1 MRKIF
6 KNRHIIVLLLVAL
19 IGATCLAACGGDEV
33 TTTVTYYV
41 NGSVHGTAS
50 VTTGMTSSGVADP
63 AVDGFTFEGWF
74 TDEACTTPF
83 DFAAYAADEN
93 RVNITVYAK
102 MVASGEPAQ
111 VNTITYY
118 VQGSV
123 YDTVTVEGNVLS
135 KNVADPS
142 LDGYTFGGWYTDQS
156 YSATFDLPAYVN
168 SAERADILVYARMI
182 AEDGEDPAPV
192 KVTVIFNVNGG
203 EGNYPVQEYESGDR
217 LADLP
222 TPEREN
228 HTFAGWQT
236 ADGTVYEDGSVV
248 PARDLELIAQWTPD
262 PSTVTL
268 TFGDKTIG
276 TIELTQ
282 GEDYVIDPIPGYTLV
297 DWKLAGKPVTD
308 ADGAS
313 LSPWQYVGGEYTLT
327 ATANAIVYQVTY
339 ELNGGE
345 NAFSNPDS
353 FSIEDM
359 DGDIEGSIALDD
371 PSFDSEFIEATAAAD
386 GSIAVKSNGKQ
397 FLGWFTDPEFTNK
410 VTALT
415 LSLGDVTLYASWGE
429 DALVTRNVPYLRVN
443 SDNEPDENGAYL
455 LFGAYPQTFKKSSV
469 TVSSDTDAYG
479 NYTGSDGAFYRRATA
494 TPFADKYTFSDYT
507 IIENKSVYYFKLEPL
522 RWNITS
528 TSDGKT
534 LIVSER
540 IIAASQFGNNN
551 GYSGSALRSWMNTMF
566 GSAGVFS
573 DQQRE
578 LIAETN
584 VDGNNDRIFALST
597 TEYNTMSSS
606 FRTKSPTD
614 YALAV
619 GVEKRTSGS
628 GAGNGT
634 WWLRSPYGSTANV
647 AVAQAMDGTSPSDP
661 GKKIGVVPALN
672 IILY

>member
-63 AVDGFTFEGWF
+63 AVDGFTFGGWF

-83 DFAAYAADEN
+83 DFAAYASDEGRAD
-93 RVNITVYAK
+93 ISVYAK

-118 VQGSV
+118 VQGEV

-142 LDGYTFGGWYTDQS
+142 LDGYTFGGWYTDRS

-168 SAERADILVYARMI
+168 SAERADISVYAHMI
-182 AEDGEDPAPV
+182 AEGDEDPAPV

-203 EGNYPVQEYESGDR
+203 DGSYPAQEYESGDR

-248 PARDLELIAQWTPD
+248 PASDLELIAQWTPD

-297 DWKLAGKPVTD
+297 DWKLAGKPVTG

-327 ATANAIVYQVTY
+327 ATASAIVYQVTY

-359 DGDIEGSIALDD
+359 EGDLEGAIELAD
-371 PSFDSEFIEATAAAD
+371 PTFASDFIEAKAASD

-397 FLGWFTDPEFTNK
+397 FLGWFTEPEFTNQ
-410 VTALT
+410 VTSLT
-415 LSLGDVTLYASWGE
+415 IALGDVTLYAKWG
-429 DALVTRNVPYLRVN
+429 DDVVVTRNVPYLRV
-443 SDNEPDENGAYL
+443 D
-455 LFGAYPQTFKKSSV
+455 SSNRPA
-469 TVSSDTDAYG
+469 D
-479 NYTGSDGAFYRRATA
+479 DGAFLLMGVYPQDYVSSPAITGTDGNYSTDADGNLYQAVGGTRYYRVEPICWRIVSESGGLSYLLAE
-494 TPFADKYTFSDYT
+494 DVLYGGTFG
-507 IIENKSVYYFKLEPL
+507 
-522 RWNITS
+522 TS
-528 TSDGKT
+528 TSYASSRVRTWLNNDF
-534 LIVSER
+534 LN
-540 IIAASQFGNNN
+540 AAFSQ
-551 GYSGSALRSWMNTMF
+551 
-566 GSAGVFS
+566 
-573 DQQRE
+573 QQRD
-578 LIAETN
+578 LISTTT
-584 VDGNNDRIFALST
+584 VDGARDKVFVPSKAELTSLVST
-597 TEYNTMSSS
+597 A
-606 FRTKSPTD
+606 RKATD
-614 YALAV
+614 YAQ
-619 GVEKRTSGS
+619 TSGMRNES
-628 GAGNGT
+628 NGYAYWWTRTAHSSAGNMT
-634 WWLRSPYGSTANV
+634 VVTQANGEMPC
-647 AVAQAMDGTSPSDP
+647 APTKSN
-661 GKKIGVVPALN
+661 IGIVPALN
-672 IILY
+672 IRLG

>member
-19 IGATCLAACGGDEV
+19 IGATCFAACGGDEV

-63 AVDGFTFEGWF
+63 AVDGFTFGGWF

-83 DFAAYAADEN
+83 DFAAYASDEGRAD
-93 RVNITVYAK
+93 ISVYAK

-156 YSATFDLPAYVN
+156 YSTMFDVAVYVN
-168 SAERADILVYARMI
+168 SADRADISVYARMI
-182 AEDGEDPAPV
+182 AEGDDDPAPV

-203 EGNYPVQEYESGDR
+203 DGSYPSQEYESGAR

-327 ATANAIVYQVTY
+327 ATANATVYQVTY
-339 ELNGGE
+339 ELGGGE
-345 NAFSNPDS
+345 NASSNPAS
-353 FSIEDM
+353 YSIEDM
-359 DGDIEGSIALDD
+359 DGDLEGAIELAD
-371 PSFDSEFIEATAAAD
+371 PTFASDFIEATAAAD

-397 FLGWFTDPEFTNK
+397 FLGWFTDPEFTNE

-429 DALVTRNVPYLRVN
+429 DAVVTRNVPYLRVN
-443 SDNEPDENGAYL
+443 SSNEPDADGIYL
-455 LFGAYPQTFKKSSV
+455 LMGVYPQDY
-469 TVSSDTDAYG
+469 VSKPAITGTAGNYQTDADGNLYQAVGARYYLVKPIRWRIVSESGGLSYLLAEDVLYG
-479 NYTGSDGAFYRRATA
+479 G
-494 TPFADKYTFSDYT
+494 TFG
-507 IIENKSVYYFKLEPL
+507 
-522 RWNITS
+522 TS
-528 TSDGKT
+528 TSYASSRVRTWLNNDF
-534 LIVSER
+534 LN
-540 IIAASQFGNNN
+540 AAFSQ
-551 GYSGSALRSWMNTMF
+551 
-566 GSAGVFS
+566 
-573 DQQRE
+573 QQRD
-578 LIAETN
+578 LISTTT
-584 VDGNNDRIFALST
+584 VDGAGDKVFVPSKAELTSLVST
-597 TEYNTMSSS
+597 A
-606 FRTKSPTD
+606 RKATD
-614 YALAV
+614 YAL
-619 GVEKRTSGS
+619 TSGMRNES
-628 GAGNGT
+628 NGYAYWWTRTAHSSAGNMTVVTQANGE
-634 WWLRSPYGSTANV
+634 SPCAPTK
-647 AVAQAMDGTSPSDP
+647 SD
-661 GKKIGVVPALN
+661 IGIVPALN
-672 IILY
+672 IRLD

>member
-19 IGATCLAACGGDEV
+19 IGATCFAACGGDEV

-63 AVDGFTFEGWF
+63 AVDGFTFGGWF
-74 TDEACTTPF
+74 TDEACTMPF
-83 DFAAYAADEN
+83 DFAAYASDEGRAD
-93 RVNITVYAK
+93 ISVYAK

-156 YSATFDLPAYVN
+156 YSTMFDVAVYVN
-168 SAERADILVYARMI
+168 SADRADISVYARMI
-182 AEDGEDPAPV
+182 AEGDDDPAPV
-192 KVTVIFNVNGG
+192 KVTVSFNVNGG
-203 EGNYPVQEYESGDR
+203 DGSYPAQEYESGDR

-313 LSPWQYVGGEYTLT
+313 LAPWQYVGGEYTLT
-327 ATANAIVYQVTY
+327 ATANATVYQVTY
-339 ELNGGE
+339 ELGGGE
-345 NAFSNPDS
+345 NASSNPAS
-353 FSIEDM
+353 YSIEDM
-359 DGDIEGSIALDD
+359 DGDLEGAIELAD
-371 PSFDSEFIEATAAAD
+371 PSFDSDFIEATAAAD

-397 FLGWFTDPEFTNK
+397 FLGWFTDPEFTNE

-429 DALVTRNVPYLRVN
+429 DAVVTRNVPYLRVN
-443 SDNEPDENGAYL
+443 SSNEPDADGIYL
-455 LFGAYPQTFKKSSV
+455 LMGVYPQDY
-469 TVSSDTDAYG
+469 VSSPSITGTDGNYQTDADGNLYQAVGARYYLVKPIRWRIVSESGGLSYLLAEDVLYG
-479 NYTGSDGAFYRRATA
+479 G
-494 TPFADKYTFSDYT
+494 TFG
-507 IIENKSVYYFKLEPL
+507 
-522 RWNITS
+522 TS
-528 TSDGKT
+528 TSYASSRVRTWLNNDF
-534 LIVSER
+534 LN
-540 IIAASQFGNNN
+540 AAFSQ
-551 GYSGSALRSWMNTMF
+551 
-566 GSAGVFS
+566 
-573 DQQRE
+573 QQRD
-578 LIAETN
+578 LISTTT
-584 VDGNNDRIFALST
+584 VDGAGDKVFVPSKAELTSLVST
-597 TEYNTMSSS
+597 A
-606 FRTKSPTD
+606 RKATD
-614 YALAV
+614 YAL
-619 GVEKRTSGS
+619 TSGMRNES
-628 GAGNGT
+628 NGYAYWWTRTAHSSAGNMT
-634 WWLRSPYGSTANV
+634 VVTQANGEMPC
-647 AVAQAMDGTSPSDP
+647 APTKSN
-661 GKKIGVVPALN
+661 IGIVPALN
-672 IILY
+672 IRLD

>member
-1 MRKIF
+1 MGKSF

-63 AVDGFTFEGWF
+63 AVDGFTFGGWF

-83 DFAAYAADEN
+83 DFAAYAADEG
-93 RVNITVYAK
+93 RVNISVYAK
-102 MVASGEPAQ
+102 MVEGGETAQ

-118 VQGSV
+118 VQGNV
-123 YDTVTVEGNVLS
+123 YDTVTVTGNVTS
-135 KNVADPS
+135 KTVADPS
-142 LDGYTFGGWYTDQS
+142 VGGYTFGGWYTDKS
-156 YSATFDLPAYVN
+156 YSETFDLPAYVN
-168 SAERADILVYARMI
+168 SAERADISVYARMI
-182 AEDGEDPAPV
+182 AEGGEDPAPV

-203 EGNYPVQEYESGDR
+203 EGSYPAQEYESGDR

-297 DWKLAGKPVTD
+297 DWKLAGTPVTG

-339 ELNGGE
+339 DLGGGE
-345 NAFSNPDS
+345 NASFNPAS
-353 FSIEDM
+353 YSIEDM
-359 DGDIEGSIALDD
+359 DGDLEGAIELAD
-371 PSFDSEFIEATAAAD
+371 PTFASDFIEAKAASD

-397 FLGWFTDPEFTNK
+397 FLGWFTEPEFTNQ
-410 VTALT
+410 VTSLT
-415 LSLGDVTLYASWGE
+415 IALGDVTLYAKWG
-429 DALVTRNVPYLRVN
+429 DDVVVTRNVPYLRV
-443 SDNEPDENGAYL
+443 D
-455 LFGAYPQTFKKSSV
+455 SSNRPA
-469 TVSSDTDAYG
+469 D
-479 NYTGSDGAFYRRATA
+479 DGAFLLMGVYPQDYVSSPAITGTDGNYSTDADGNLYQAVGGTRYYRVEPICWRIVSESGGLSYLLAE
-494 TPFADKYTFSDYT
+494 DVLYGGTFG
-507 IIENKSVYYFKLEPL
+507 
-522 RWNITS
+522 TS
-528 TSDGKT
+528 TSYASSRVRTWLNNDF
-534 LIVSER
+534 LN
-540 IIAASQFGNNN
+540 AAFSQ
-551 GYSGSALRSWMNTMF
+551 
-566 GSAGVFS
+566 
-573 DQQRE
+573 QQRD
-578 LIAETN
+578 LISTTT
-584 VDGNNDRIFALST
+584 VDGARDKVFVPSKAELTSLVST
-597 TEYNTMSSS
+597 A
-606 FRTKSPTD
+606 RKATD
-614 YALAV
+614 YAQ
-619 GVEKRTSGS
+619 TSGMRNES
-628 GAGNGT
+628 NGYAYWWTRTAHSSAGNMT
-634 WWLRSPYGSTANV
+634 VVTQANGEMPC
-647 AVAQAMDGTSPSDP
+647 APTKSN
-661 GKKIGVVPALN
+661 IGIVPALN
-672 IILY
+672 IRLG

>member
-63 AVDGFTFEGWF
+63 AVDGFTFGGWF
-74 TDEACTTPF
+74 TDEACTMPF
-83 DFAAYAADEN
+83 DFAAYASDEGRAD
-93 RVNITVYAK
+93 ISVYAK

-156 YSATFDLPAYVN
+156 YSTMFDVAVYVN
-168 SAERADILVYARMI
+168 SADRADISVYARMI
-182 AEDGEDPAPV
+182 AEGDDDPAPV
-192 KVTVIFNVNGG
+192 KVTVSFNVNGG
-203 EGNYPVQEYESGDR
+203 DGSYPAQEYESGDR

-313 LSPWQYVGGEYTLT
+313 LAPWQYVGGEYTLT
-327 ATANAIVYQVTY
+327 ATANATVYQVTY
-339 ELNGGE
+339 ELGGGE
-345 NAFSNPDS
+345 NASSNPAS
-353 FSIEDM
+353 YSIEDM
-359 DGDIEGSIALDD
+359 DGDLEGAIELAD
-371 PSFDSEFIEATAAAD
+371 PSFDSDFIEATAAAD
-386 GSIAVKSNGKQ
+386 GSIAVNSNGKQ
-397 FLGWFTDPEFTNK
+397 FLGWFTDPEFTNE

-429 DALVTRNVPYLRVN
+429 DAVVTRNVPYLRVN
-443 SDNEPDENGAYL
+443 SSNEPDADGIYL
-455 LFGAYPQTFKKSSV
+455 LMGVYPQDY
-469 TVSSDTDAYG
+469 VSSPSITGTDGNYQTDADGNLYQAVGARYYLVKPIRWRIVSENDGLSYLLAEDVLYG
-479 NYTGSDGAFYRRATA
+479 G
-494 TPFADKYTFSDYT
+494 TFG
-507 IIENKSVYYFKLEPL
+507 
-522 RWNITS
+522 TS
-528 TSDGKT
+528 TSYASSRVRTWLNNDF
-534 LIVSER
+534 LN
-540 IIAASQFGNNN
+540 AAFSQ
-551 GYSGSALRSWMNTMF
+551 
-566 GSAGVFS
+566 
-573 DQQRE
+573 QQRD
-578 LIAETN
+578 LISTTT
-584 VDGNNDRIFALST
+584 VDGAGDKVFVPSKAELTSLVST
-597 TEYNTMSSS
+597 A
-606 FRTKSPTD
+606 RKATD
-614 YALAV
+614 YAL
-619 GVEKRTSGS
+619 TSGMRNES
-628 GAGNGT
+628 NGYAYWWTRTAHSSAGNMTVVTQANGEMPCAPT
-634 WWLRSPYGSTANV
+634 RSN
-647 AVAQAMDGTSPSDP
+647 
-661 GKKIGVVPALN
+661 IGVVPALN
-672 IILY
+672 IRLD

>member
-19 IGATCLAACGGDEV
+19 IGATCFAACGGDEV

-63 AVDGFTFEGWF
+63 AVDGFTFGGWF

-83 DFAAYAADEN
+83 DFAAYAADEG
-93 RVNITVYAK
+93 RADISVYAK

-156 YSATFDLPAYVN
+156 YSTMFDVAVYVN
-168 SAERADILVYARMI
+168 SADRADISVYARMI
-182 AEDGEDPAPV
+182 AEGDDDPAPV

-203 EGNYPVQEYESGDR
+203 EGSYPAQEYESGDR

-308 ADGAS
+308 ADGVS
-313 LSPWQYVGGEYTLT
+313 LAPWQYVGGEYTLT
-327 ATANAIVYQVTY
+327 ATASATVYQVAY
-339 ELNGGE
+339 ELGGGE
-345 NAFSNPDS
+345 NDSANPDT
-353 FSIEDM
+353 FT
-359 DGDIEGSIALDD
+359 IEGIEGGADGAIELAD
-371 PSFDSEFIEATAAAD
+371 PTFASDFIEAKAASD

-397 FLGWFTDPEFTNK
+397 FLGWFTEPEFTNQ
-410 VTALT
+410 VTSLT
-415 LSLGDVTLYASWGE
+415 IALGDVTLYAKWG
-429 DALVTRNVPYLRVN
+429 DDVVVTRNVPYLRV
-443 SDNEPDENGAYL
+443 D
-455 LFGAYPQTFKKSSV
+455 SSNRPA
-469 TVSSDTDAYG
+469 D
-479 NYTGSDGAFYRRATA
+479 DGAFLLMGVYPQDYVSSPAITGTDGNYSTDADGNLYQAVGGTRYYRVEPICWRIVSESGGLSYLLAE
-494 TPFADKYTFSDYT
+494 DVLYGGTFG
-507 IIENKSVYYFKLEPL
+507 
-522 RWNITS
+522 TS
-528 TSDGKT
+528 TSYASSRVRTWLNNDF
-534 LIVSER
+534 LN
-540 IIAASQFGNNN
+540 AAFSQ
-551 GYSGSALRSWMNTMF
+551 
-566 GSAGVFS
+566 
-573 DQQRE
+573 QQRD
-578 LIAETN
+578 LISTTT
-584 VDGNNDRIFALST
+584 VDGARDKVFVPSKAELTSLVST
-597 TEYNTMSSS
+597 A
-606 FRTKSPTD
+606 RKATD
-614 YALAV
+614 YAL
-619 GVEKRTSGS
+619 TSGMRNES
-628 GAGNGT
+628 NGYAYWWTRTAHSSAGNMT
-634 WWLRSPYGSTANV
+634 VVTQANGEMPC
-647 AVAQAMDGTSPSDP
+647 APTQSN
-661 GKKIGVVPALN
+661 IGIVPALN
-672 IILY
+672 IRLG

>member
-63 AVDGFTFEGWF
+63 AVDGFTFGGWF

-83 DFAAYAADEN
+83 DFAAYASDEGRAD
-93 RVNITVYAK
+93 ISVYAK

-156 YSATFDLPAYVN
+156 YSTMFDVAVYVN
-168 SAERADILVYARMI
+168 SADRADISVYARMI
-182 AEDGEDPAPV
+182 AEGDDDPAPV
-192 KVTVIFNVNGG
+192 KVTVSFNVNGG
-203 EGNYPVQEYESGDR
+203 DGSYPAQEYESGAR

-248 PARDLELIAQWTPD
+248 PARDIELIAQWTPD

-297 DWKLAGKPVTD
+297 DWKLAGTPVTG

-327 ATANAIVYQVTY
+327 ATANAIVYQVAY
-339 ELNGGE
+339 ELGGGE
-345 NAFSNPDS
+345 NDSANPDT
-353 FSIEDM
+353 FT
-359 DGDIEGSIALDD
+359 IEGIEGGADGAIELAD
-371 PSFDSEFIEATAAAD
+371 PTFASDFIEAKAASD

-397 FLGWFTDPEFTNK
+397 FLGWFTEPEFTNQ
-410 VTALT
+410 VTSLT
-415 LSLGDVTLYASWGE
+415 IALGDVTLYAKWG
-429 DALVTRNVPYLRVN
+429 DDVVVTRNVPYLRV
-443 SDNEPDENGAYL
+443 D
-455 LFGAYPQTFKKSSV
+455 SSNRPA
-469 TVSSDTDAYG
+469 D
-479 NYTGSDGAFYRRATA
+479 DGAFLLMGVYPQDYVSSPAITGTDGNYSTDADGNLYQAVGGTRYYRVEPICWRIVSESGGLSYLLAE
-494 TPFADKYTFSDYT
+494 DVLYGGTFG
-507 IIENKSVYYFKLEPL
+507 
-522 RWNITS
+522 TS
-528 TSDGKT
+528 TSYASSRVRTWLNNDF
-534 LIVSER
+534 LN
-540 IIAASQFGNNN
+540 AAFSQ
-551 GYSGSALRSWMNTMF
+551 
-566 GSAGVFS
+566 
-573 DQQRE
+573 QQRD
-578 LIAETN
+578 LISTTT
-584 VDGNNDRIFALST
+584 VDGARDKVFVPSKAELTSLVST
-597 TEYNTMSSS
+597 A
-606 FRTKSPTD
+606 RKATD
-614 YALAV
+614 YAQ
-619 GVEKRTSGS
+619 TSGMRNES
-628 GAGNGT
+628 NGYAYWWTRTAHSSAGNMT
-634 WWLRSPYGSTANV
+634 VVTQANGEMPC
-647 AVAQAMDGTSPSDP
+647 APTKSN
-661 GKKIGVVPALN
+661 IGIVPALN
-672 IILY
+672 IRLG

>member
-63 AVDGFTFEGWF
+63 AVDGFTFGGWF

-83 DFAAYAADEN
+83 DFAAYAADEG
-93 RVNITVYAK
+93 RADISVYAK

-156 YSATFDLPAYVN
+156 FSTMFDVAVYVN
-168 SAERADILVYARMI
+168 SADRADISVYARMI
-182 AEDGEDPAPV
+182 AEGDDDPAPV
-192 KVTVIFNVNGG
+192 NVTVSFDVNGG
-203 EGNYPVQEYESGDR
+203 DGSYPAQEYESGAR

-248 PARDLELIAQWTPD
+248 PAYDLDLIAQWTPD

-268 TFGDKTIG
+268 MFNGETID

-297 DWKLAGKPVTD
+297 DWKLNGTVVTD

-313 LSPWQYVGGEYTLT
+313 LAPWQYVGGEYTLT
-327 ATANAIVYQVTY
+327 ATANATVYQVTY
-339 ELNGGE
+339 NLGGGE
-345 NAFSNPDS
+345 NASSNPAS
-353 FSIEDM
+353 YSIEDM
-359 DGDIEGSIALDD
+359 DGDLEGAIELDD
-371 PSFDSEFIEATAAAD
+371 PSLDSSFIDATSAAD
-386 GSIAVKSNGKQ
+386 GSIVVRSNGRQ
-397 FLGWFTDPEFTNK
+397 FLGWYTDSEYVNQ
-410 VTALT
+410 VTELT
-415 LSLGDVTLYASWGE
+415 LALGDVTLYAKWG
-429 DALVTRNVPYLRVN
+429 DNTVVTRTVPYLRVDAN
-443 SDNEPDENGAYL
+443 GKPDEQGGYL
-455 LFGAYPQTFKKSSV
+455 LFGSYPQTIAAQGV
-469 TVSSDTDAYG
+469 TINTGSMDGYG
-479 NYTGSDGAFYRRATA
+479 NFTGSDGCYYRRVKAA
-494 TPFADKYTFSDYT
+494 PYAGYSFSDYT
-507 IIENKSVYYFKLEPL
+507 VIREGTNYYFKLEPL
-522 RWNITS
+522 RWQIVS
-528 TSDGKT
+528 TSNGST
-534 LIVSER
+534 LLVSEK
-540 IIAASQFGNNN
+540 IIAATAFGNNN
-551 GYSGSALRSWMNTMF
+551 GYSGSNLRNWMNNLYN
-566 GSAGVFS
+566 SNGVFS
-573 DQQRE
+573 AEQRE
-578 LIAETN
+578 LIAATN
-584 VDGNNDRIFALST
+584 VNGITERIFALSDS
-597 TEYNTMSSS
+597 EYTSAV
-606 FRTKSPTD
+606 TGKKATTD

-619 GVEKRTSGS
+619 GAAMENRVGY
-628 GAGNGT
+628 
-634 WWLRSPYGSTANV
+634 WWLRTAHSTAGNAKV
-647 AVAQAMDGTSPSDP
+647 VNPNGIVSFSLV
-661 GKKIGVVPALN
+661 GSGSIGVAPALN
-672 IILY
+672 ITLY

>member
-1 MRKIF
+1 MGKSF

-63 AVDGFTFEGWF
+63 AVEGFTFGGWF

-83 DFAAYAADEN
+83 DFTAYAADEG
-93 RVNITVYAK
+93 RVNISVYAK

-123 YDTVTVEGNVLS
+123 YDTVTVTGNVAS
-135 KNVADPS
+135 KTVADPS
-142 LDGYTFGGWYTDQS
+142 VGGYTFGGWYTDKS

-168 SAERADILVYARMI
+168 SAERADISVYARMI
-182 AEDGEDPAPV
+182 AEDDDDPAPV
-192 KVTVIFNVNGG
+192 KVTVNFDVNGG
-203 EGNYPVQEYESGDR
+203 EGSYPEQEYESGDR

-248 PARDLELIAQWTPD
+248 PARDLELIAQWTPV

-268 TFGDKTIG
+268 TFNGETIG

-297 DWKLAGKPVTD
+297 DWKLADTPVTG

-327 ATANAIVYQVTY
+327 ATANATVYQVTY
-339 ELNGGE
+339 DLGGGE

-353 FSIEDM
+353 YSIEDM
-359 DGDIEGSIALDD
+359 DGDLEGAIELAD
-371 PSFDSEFIEATAAAD
+371 PTFASDFIEAKAASD

-397 FLGWFTDPEFTNK
+397 FLGWFTEPEFTNQ
-410 VTALT
+410 VTSLT
-415 LSLGDVTLYASWGE
+415 IALGDVTLYAKWG
-429 DALVTRNVPYLRVN
+429 DDVVVTRNVPYLRV
-443 SDNEPDENGAYL
+443 D
-455 LFGAYPQTFKKSSV
+455 SSNRPA
-469 TVSSDTDAYG
+469 D
-479 NYTGSDGAFYRRATA
+479 DGAFLLMGVYPQDYVSSPAITGTDGNYSTDADGNLYQAVGGTRYYRVEPICWRIVSESGGLSYLLAE
-494 TPFADKYTFSDYT
+494 DVLYGGTFG
-507 IIENKSVYYFKLEPL
+507 
-522 RWNITS
+522 TS
-528 TSDGKT
+528 TSYASSRVRTWLNNDF
-534 LIVSER
+534 LN
-540 IIAASQFGNNN
+540 AAFSQ
-551 GYSGSALRSWMNTMF
+551 
-566 GSAGVFS
+566 
-573 DQQRE
+573 QQRD
-578 LIAETN
+578 LISTTT
-584 VDGNNDRIFALST
+584 VDGARDKVFVPSKAELTSLVST
-597 TEYNTMSSS
+597 A
-606 FRTKSPTD
+606 RKATD
-614 YALAV
+614 YAQ
-619 GVEKRTSGS
+619 TSGMRNES
-628 GAGNGT
+628 NGYAYWWTRTAHSSAGNMT
-634 WWLRSPYGSTANV
+634 VVTQANGEMPC
-647 AVAQAMDGTSPSDP
+647 APTKSN
-661 GKKIGVVPALN
+661 IGIVPALN
-672 IILY
+672 IRLG

>member
-63 AVDGFTFEGWF
+63 AVDGFTFGGWF

-83 DFAAYAADEN
+83 DFAAYAADEG
-93 RVNITVYAK
+93 RADISVYAK
-102 MVASGEPAQ
+102 MTESGTPAQ

-118 VQGSV
+118 VQGEV

-135 KNVADPS
+135 KTVADPS
-142 LDGYTFGGWYTDQS
+142 VDGYTFGGWYTDQS
-156 YSATFDLPAYVN
+156 YSAMFDLPAYVN
-168 SAERADILVYARMI
+168 SAERADISVYARMI
-182 AEDGEDPAPV
+182 AEGDDDPAPV
-192 KVTVIFNVNGG
+192 KVTVSFDLNGG
-203 EGNYPVQEYESGDR
+203 EGSYPAQEYESGDR

-248 PARDLELIAQWTPD
+248 PASDLELIAQWTPD

-282 GEDYVIDPIPGYTLV
+282 GKDYVIDPIPGYTLV
-297 DWKLAGKPVTD
+297 DWKLADTPVTG

-353 FSIEDM
+353 YSIEDM

-371 PSFDSEFIEATAAAD
+371 PSFDSEFIEATVAAD

-397 FLGWFTDPEFTNK
+397 FLGWFTDPELTNK
-410 VTALT
+410 VTALD
-415 LSLGDVTLYASWGE
+415 LSLGDVTLYAKWG
-429 DALVTRNVPYLRVN
+429 DDVVVTRNVPYLRVN
-443 SDNEPDENGAYL
+443 SANEPDDNGSFLLMGVYPQDYVSSPSITGTDGNYSTDADGNLYQAVGGTRYYRVEPIRWRIVSESGSLSYL
-455 LFGAYPQTFKKSSV
+455 LAEDVLYGGTFG
-469 TVSSDTDAYG
+469 
-479 NYTGSDGAFYRRATA
+479 
-494 TPFADKYTFSDYT
+494 
-507 IIENKSVYYFKLEPL
+507 
-522 RWNITS
+522 TS
-528 TSDGKT
+528 TSYASSRVRTWLNNDF
-534 LIVSER
+534 LN
-540 IIAASQFGNNN
+540 AAFSQ
-551 GYSGSALRSWMNTMF
+551 
-566 GSAGVFS
+566 
-573 DQQRE
+573 QQRD
-578 LIAETN
+578 LISTTT
-584 VDGNNDRIFALST
+584 VDGARDKVFVPSKAELTSLVST
-597 TEYNTMSSS
+597 A
-606 FRTKSPTD
+606 RKATD
-614 YALAV
+614 YAQ
-619 GVEKRTSGS
+619 TSGMRNES
-628 GAGNGT
+628 NGYAYWWTRTAHSSAGNMT
-634 WWLRSPYGSTANV
+634 VVTQANGEMPC
-647 AVAQAMDGTSPSDP
+647 APTKSN
-661 GKKIGVVPALN
+661 IGIVPALN
-672 IILY
+672 IRLG

>member
-19 IGATCLAACGGDEV
+19 IGATCFAACGGDEV

-63 AVDGFTFEGWF
+63 AVDGFTFGGWF

-83 DFAAYAADEN
+83 DFAAYAADEG
-93 RVNITVYAK
+93 RADISVYAK

-135 KNVADPS
+135 KNVADPAV
-142 LDGYTFGGWYTDQS
+142 DGYTFGGWYTDQN
-156 YSATFDLPAYVN
+156 YSTLFDAAAYVN
-168 SAERADILVYARMI
+168 SADRADISVYARMI
-182 AEDGEDPAPV
+182 AEGGDEPDPV

-203 EGNYPVQEYESGDR
+203 DGSYPAQEYESGDR

-308 ADGAS
+308 ADGVS
-313 LSPWQYVGGEYTLT
+313 LAPWQHVGGEYTLT
-327 ATANAIVYQVTY
+327 ATANATVYQVTY
-339 ELNGGE
+339 ELGGGE
-345 NAFSNPDS
+345 NASSNPAS
-353 FSIEDM
+353 YSIEDM
-359 DGDIEGSIALDD
+359 GGDLEGAIELAD
-371 PSFDSEFIEATAAAD
+371 PSFDSDFIEATAAAD

-397 FLGWFTDPEFTNK
+397 FLGWFTDPEFTNE

-429 DALVTRNVPYLRVN
+429 DAVVTRNVPYLRVN
-443 SDNEPDENGAYL
+443 SSNEPDADGIYL
-455 LFGAYPQTFKKSSV
+455 LMGVYPQDY
-469 TVSSDTDAYG
+469 VSKPAITGTAGNYQTDADG
-479 NYTGSDGAFYRRATA
+479 NLYQAVGARYYLVKPIRWRIVSESDGLSYLLAEDVLYGG
-494 TPFADKYTFSDYT
+494 TFG
-507 IIENKSVYYFKLEPL
+507 
-522 RWNITS
+522 TS
-528 TSDGKT
+528 TSYASSRVRTWLNNDFVNAAFSQQQRD
-534 LIVSER
+534 LISATNVEGNSDKVFVPAKSEISSLTNKAR
-540 IIAASQFGNNN
+540 KATGYALTSGMRNESN
-551 GYSGSALRSWMNTMF
+551 GYAYWWTRTAHS
-566 GSAGVFS
+566 SAGNMTVVTQANGES
-573 DQQRE
+573 PC
-578 LIAETN
+578 AP
-584 VDGNNDRIFALST
+584 
-597 TEYNTMSSS
+597 
-606 FRTKSPTD
+606 TKSD
-614 YALAV
+614 
-619 GVEKRTSGS
+619 
-628 GAGNGT
+628 
-634 WWLRSPYGSTANV
+634 
-647 AVAQAMDGTSPSDP
+647 
-661 GKKIGVVPALN
+661 IGIVPALN
-672 IILY
+672 IRLD

>member
-6 KNRHIIVLLLVAL
+6 KNRHIIVLLIVAL

-63 AVDGFTFEGWF
+63 AVDGFTFGGWF

-83 DFAAYAADEN
+83 DFAAYASDEGRAD
-93 RVNITVYAK
+93 ISVYAK

-142 LDGYTFGGWYTDQS
+142 LDGYTFGGWYTDRS
-156 YSATFDLPAYVN
+156 YSTMFDVAVYVN
-168 SAERADILVYARMI
+168 SADRADIFVYARMI
-182 AEDGEDPAPV
+182 AEGDDDPAPV

-203 EGNYPVQEYESGDR
+203 DGSYPAQEYESGAR

-276 TIELTQ
+276 TIELMQ

-308 ADGAS
+308 ADGVS
-313 LSPWQYVGGEYTLT
+313 LAPWQYVGGEYTLT
-327 ATANAIVYQVTY
+327 ATANATVYQVTY
-339 ELNGGE
+339 ELGGGE
-345 NAFSNPDS
+345 NAYSNPAS
-353 FSIEDM
+353 YSIEDM
-359 DGDIEGSIALDD
+359 DGDIEGTIELAD
-371 PSFDSEFIEATAAAD
+371 PSFDSDFIEATAAAD

-397 FLGWFTDPEFTNK
+397 FLGWFTDPEFTNE

-429 DALVTRNVPYLRVN
+429 DAVVTRNVPYLRVN
-443 SDNEPDENGAYL
+443 SSN
-455 LFGAYPQTFKKSSV
+455 
-469 TVSSDTDAYG
+469 
-479 NYTGSDGAFYRRATA
+479 
-494 TPFADKYTFSDYT
+494 
-507 IIENKSVYYFKLEPL
+507 
-522 RWNITS
+522 
-528 TSDGKT
+528 
-534 LIVSER
+534 
-540 IIAASQFGNNN
+540 
-551 GYSGSALRSWMNTMF
+551 
-566 GSAGVFS
+566 
-573 DQQRE
+573 
-578 LIAETN
+578 
-584 VDGNNDRIFALST
+584 
-597 TEYNTMSSS
+597 
-606 FRTKSPTD
+606 
-614 YALAV
+614 
-619 GVEKRTSGS
+619 EKRCIS
-628 GAGNGT
+628 
-634 WWLRSPYGSTANV
+634 
-647 AVAQAMDGTSPSDP
+647 
-661 GKKIGVVPALN
+661 VVRRLSADDQEKQCHPKRRNRCIRQLCRQ
-672 IILY
+672 

>member
-19 IGATCLAACGGDEV
+19 IGATCFAACGGDEV

-63 AVDGFTFEGWF
+63 AVDGFTFGGWF

-83 DFAAYAADEN
+83 DFAAYAADEG
-93 RVNITVYAK
+93 RADISVYAK

-142 LDGYTFGGWYTDQS
+142 LDGYTFGGWYTDRS
-156 YSATFDLPAYVN
+156 YSTMFDVAVYVN
-168 SAERADILVYARMI
+168 SADRADISVYARMI
-182 AEDGEDPAPV
+182 AEGDDDPAPV
-192 KVTVIFNVNGG
+192 KVKVIFNVNGG
-203 EGNYPVQEYESGDR
+203 DGSYPAQEYESGAR

-313 LSPWQYVGGEYTLT
+313 LAPWQYVGGEYTLT
-327 ATANAIVYQVTY
+327 ATANATVYQVTY
-339 ELNGGE
+339 ELGGGE
-345 NAFSNPDS
+345 NASSNPAS
-353 FSIEDM
+353 YSIEDM
-359 DGDIEGSIALDD
+359 GGDLEGAIELAD
-371 PSFDSEFIEATAAAD
+371 PSFDSDFIEETAAAD

-397 FLGWFTDPEFTNK
+397 FLGWFTDPEFTNE

-415 LSLGDVTLYASWGE
+415 LSLGDVTLYAKWG
-429 DALVTRNVPYLRVN
+429 DDVVVTRNVPYLRVN
-443 SDNEPDENGAYL
+443 SSNEPDADGIYL
-455 LFGAYPQTFKKSSV
+455 LMGVYPQDY
-469 TVSSDTDAYG
+469 VSSPSITGTAGNYQTDADG
-479 NYTGSDGAFYRRATA
+479 NLYQAVGAR
-494 TPFADKYTFSDYT
+494 
-507 IIENKSVYYFKLEPL
+507 YYLVKPI
-522 RWNITS
+522 RWR
-528 TSDGKT
+528 
-534 LIVSER
+534 IVSE
-540 IIAASQFGNNN
+540 
-551 GYSGSALRSWMNTMF
+551 SGGLSYLLAEDVLYGGTF
-566 GSAGVFS
+566 GSSTSYASSRVRTWLNNDFVNAAFS
-573 DQQRE
+573 QQQRD
-578 LIAETN
+578 LISTTT
-584 VDGNNDRIFALST
+584 VDGAGDKVFVPSKAELTSLVST
-597 TEYNTMSSS
+597 A
-606 FRTKSPTD
+606 RKATD
-614 YALAV
+614 YAL
-619 GVEKRTSGS
+619 TSGMRNES
-628 GAGNGT
+628 NGYAYWWTRTAHSSAGNMTVVTQANGEMPCAPT
-634 WWLRSPYGSTANV
+634 RSN
-647 AVAQAMDGTSPSDP
+647 
-661 GKKIGVVPALN
+661 IGVVPALN
-672 IILY
+672 IRLD

>member
-19 IGATCLAACGGDEV
+19 IVATCFAACGGDEV

-63 AVDGFTFEGWF
+63 AVDGFTFGGWF

-83 DFAAYAADEN
+83 DFAAYASDEGRAD
-93 RVNITVYAK
+93 ISVYAK

-156 YSATFDLPAYVN
+156 YSTMFDVAVYVN
-168 SAERADILVYARMI
+168 SADRADIFVYARMI
-182 AEDGEDPAPV
+182 AEGDDDPAPV

-203 EGNYPVQEYESGDR
+203 EGSYPAQEYESGDR

-248 PARDLELIAQWTPD
+248 PASDLELIAQWTPD

-268 TFGDKTIG
+268 TFNGETIG

-282 GEDYVIDPIPGYTLV
+282 GEDYVIEPIPGYTLV

-327 ATANAIVYQVTY
+327 ATANATVYQVTY
-339 ELNGGE
+339 DLGGGE
-345 NAFSNPDS
+345 NASFNPAS
-353 FSIEDM
+353 YSIEDM
-359 DGDIEGSIALDD
+359 DGDLEGAIELAD
-371 PSFDSEFIEATAAAD
+371 PTFASDFIEAKAASD

-397 FLGWFTDPEFTNK
+397 FLGWFTEPEFTNQ
-410 VTALT
+410 VTSLT
-415 LSLGDVTLYASWGE
+415 IALGDVTLYAKWG
-429 DALVTRNVPYLRVN
+429 DDVVVTRNVPYLRV
-443 SDNEPDENGAYL
+443 D
-455 LFGAYPQTFKKSSV
+455 SSNRPA
-469 TVSSDTDAYG
+469 D
-479 NYTGSDGAFYRRATA
+479 DGAFLLMGVYPQDYVSSPAITGTDGNYSTDADGNLYQAVGGTRYYRVEPICWRIVSESGGLSYLLAE
-494 TPFADKYTFSDYT
+494 DVLYGGTFG
-507 IIENKSVYYFKLEPL
+507 
-522 RWNITS
+522 TS
-528 TSDGKT
+528 TSYASSRVRTWLNNDF
-534 LIVSER
+534 LN
-540 IIAASQFGNNN
+540 AAFSQ
-551 GYSGSALRSWMNTMF
+551 
-566 GSAGVFS
+566 
-573 DQQRE
+573 QQRD
-578 LIAETN
+578 LISTTT
-584 VDGNNDRIFALST
+584 VDGARDKVFVPSKAELTSLVST
-597 TEYNTMSSS
+597 A
-606 FRTKSPTD
+606 RKATD
-614 YALAV
+614 YAQ
-619 GVEKRTSGS
+619 TSGMRNES
-628 GAGNGT
+628 NGYAYWWTRTAHSSAGNMT
-634 WWLRSPYGSTANV
+634 VVTQANGEMPC
-647 AVAQAMDGTSPSDP
+647 APTKSN
-661 GKKIGVVPALN
+661 IGIVPALN
-672 IILY
+672 IRLG

>member
-6 KNRHIIVLLLVAL
+6 KDRHIIVLLLVAL
-19 IGATCLAACGGDEV
+19 IGATCFAACGGDEV

-63 AVDGFTFEGWF
+63 AVDGFTFGGWF

-83 DFAAYAADEN
+83 DFAAYASDEGRAD
-93 RVNITVYAK
+93 ISVYAK

-156 YSATFDLPAYVN
+156 YSTMFDVAVYVN
-168 SAERADILVYARMI
+168 SADRADISVYARMI
-182 AEDGEDPAPV
+182 AEGDDDPAPV

-203 EGNYPVQEYESGDR
+203 DGSYPAQEYESGAR

-327 ATANAIVYQVTY
+327 ATANATVYQVTY
-339 ELNGGE
+339 ELGGGE
-345 NAFSNPDS
+345 NASSNPAS
-353 FSIEDM
+353 YSIEDM
-359 DGDIEGSIALDD
+359 GGDLEGAIELAD
-371 PSFDSEFIEATAAAD
+371 PSFDSDFIEATAAAD

-397 FLGWFTDPEFTNK
+397 FLGWFTDPEFTNE

-429 DALVTRNVPYLRVN
+429 DAVVTRNVPYLRVN
-443 SDNEPDENGAYL
+443 SSNEPDADGIYL
-455 LFGAYPQTFKKSSV
+455 LMGVYPQDY
-469 TVSSDTDAYG
+469 VSSPSITGTDGNYQTDADGNLYQAVGARYYLVKPIRWRIVSESGGLSYLLAEDVLYG
-479 NYTGSDGAFYRRATA
+479 G
-494 TPFADKYTFSDYT
+494 TFG
-507 IIENKSVYYFKLEPL
+507 
-522 RWNITS
+522 TS
-528 TSDGKT
+528 TSYASSRVRTWLNNDF
-534 LIVSER
+534 LN
-540 IIAASQFGNNN
+540 AAFSQ
-551 GYSGSALRSWMNTMF
+551 
-566 GSAGVFS
+566 
-573 DQQRE
+573 QQRD
-578 LIAETN
+578 LISTTT
-584 VDGNNDRIFALST
+584 VDGAGDKVFVPSKAELTSLVST
-597 TEYNTMSSS
+597 A
-606 FRTKSPTD
+606 RKATD
-614 YALAV
+614 YAL
-619 GVEKRTSGS
+619 TSGMRNES
-628 GAGNGT
+628 NGYAYWWTRTTHSSAGNMTVVTQANGEMPCAPT
-634 WWLRSPYGSTANV
+634 RSN
-647 AVAQAMDGTSPSDP
+647 
-661 GKKIGVVPALN
+661 IGVVPALN
-672 IILY
+672 IRLD

>member
-1 MRKIF
+1 MGKSF

-50 VTTGMTSSGVADP
+50 VTTGMTSSGVSDP
-63 AVDGFTFEGWF
+63 AVDGFTFGGWF

-83 DFAAYAADEN
+83 DFAAYASDEGRAD
-93 RVNITVYAK
+93 ISVYAK

-156 YSATFDLPAYVN
+156 YSTMFDVAVYVN
-168 SAERADILVYARMI
+168 SADRADISVYARMI
-182 AEDGEDPAPV
+182 AEGDDDPAPV

-203 EGNYPVQEYESGDR
+203 EGSYPAQEYESGDR

-236 ADGTVYEDGSVV
+236 VDGTVYEDGSVV

-313 LSPWQYVGGEYTLT
+313 LAPWQYVGGEYTLT
-327 ATANAIVYQVTY
+327 ATANATVYQVTY
-339 ELNGGE
+339 DLGGGE

-353 FSIEDM
+353 YSIEDM
-359 DGDIEGSIALDD
+359 DGDLEGAVELAD
-371 PSFDSEFIEATAAAD
+371 PTFASDFIEAKAASD

-397 FLGWFTDPEFTNK
+397 FLGWFTEPEFTNQ
-410 VTALT
+410 VTSLT
-415 LSLGDVTLYASWGE
+415 IALGDVTLYAKWG
-429 DALVTRNVPYLRVN
+429 DDVVVTRNVPYLRV
-443 SDNEPDENGAYL
+443 D
-455 LFGAYPQTFKKSSV
+455 SSNRPA
-469 TVSSDTDAYG
+469 D
-479 NYTGSDGAFYRRATA
+479 DGAFLLMGVYPQDYVSSPAITGTDGNYSTDADGNLYQAVGGTRYYRVEPICWRIVSESGSLSYLLAE
-494 TPFADKYTFSDYT
+494 DVLYGGTFG
-507 IIENKSVYYFKLEPL
+507 
-522 RWNITS
+522 TS
-528 TSDGKT
+528 TSYASSRVRTWLNNDF
-534 LIVSER
+534 LN
-540 IIAASQFGNNN
+540 AAFSQ
-551 GYSGSALRSWMNTMF
+551 
-566 GSAGVFS
+566 
-573 DQQRE
+573 QQRE
-578 LIAETN
+578 LISTTT
-584 VDGNNDRIFALST
+584 VDGARDKVFVPSKAELTSLVST
-597 TEYNTMSSS
+597 A
-606 FRTKSPTD
+606 RKATD
-614 YALAV
+614 YAQ
-619 GVEKRTSGS
+619 TSGMRNES
-628 GAGNGT
+628 NGYAYWWTRTAHSSAGNMT
-634 WWLRSPYGSTANV
+634 VVTQANGEMPC
-647 AVAQAMDGTSPSDP
+647 APTKSN
-661 GKKIGVVPALN
+661 IGIVPALN
-672 IILY
+672 IRLG

>member
-63 AVDGFTFEGWF
+63 AVDGFTFGGWF

-83 DFAAYAADEN
+83 DFAAYASDEGRAD
-93 RVNITVYAK
+93 ISVYAK
-102 MVASGEPAQ
+102 LVASDEPAQ

-156 YSATFDLPAYVN
+156 YSTMFDVAVYVN
-168 SAERADILVYARMI
+168 SADRADISVYARMI
-182 AEDGEDPAPV
+182 AEGDDDPAPV
-192 KVTVIFNVNGG
+192 KVTVSFNVNGG
-203 EGNYPVQEYESGDR
+203 DGSYPAQEYESGAR

-248 PARDLELIAQWTPD
+248 PARDIELIAQWTPD

-313 LSPWQYVGGEYTLT
+313 LAPWQYVGGEYTLT
-327 ATANAIVYQVTY
+327 ATANATVYQVTY
-339 ELNGGE
+339 ELGGGE
-345 NAFSNPDS
+345 NASSNPAS
-353 FSIEDM
+353 YSIEDM
-359 DGDIEGSIALDD
+359 DGDLEGAIELAD
-371 PSFDSEFIEATAAAD
+371 PSFDSDFIEATAAAD

-397 FLGWFTDPEFTNK
+397 FLGWFTDPEFTNE

-415 LSLGDVTLYASWGE
+415 LSLGDVTLYAKWG
-429 DALVTRNVPYLRVN
+429 DDVVVTRNVPYLRVN
-443 SDNEPDENGAYL
+443 SSNEPDADGIYL
-455 LFGAYPQTFKKSSV
+455 LMGVYPQDY
-469 TVSSDTDAYG
+469 VSSPSITGTAGNYQTDADGNLYQAVGARYYLVKPIRWRIVSESGGLSYLLAEDVLYG
-479 NYTGSDGAFYRRATA
+479 G
-494 TPFADKYTFSDYT
+494 TFG
-507 IIENKSVYYFKLEPL
+507 
-522 RWNITS
+522 TS
-528 TSDGKT
+528 TSYASSRVRTWLNNDF
-534 LIVSER
+534 VN
-540 IIAASQFGNNN
+540 AAFSQ
-551 GYSGSALRSWMNTMF
+551 
-566 GSAGVFS
+566 
-573 DQQRE
+573 QQRD
-578 LIAETN
+578 LISTTT
-584 VDGNNDRIFALST
+584 VDGAGDKVFVPSKAELTSLVST
-597 TEYNTMSSS
+597 A
-606 FRTKSPTD
+606 RKATD
-614 YALAV
+614 YAL
-619 GVEKRTSGS
+619 TSGMRNES
-628 GAGNGT
+628 NGYAYWWTRTAHSSAGNMT
-634 WWLRSPYGSTANV
+634 VVTQANGEMPC
-647 AVAQAMDGTSPSDP
+647 APTKSN
-661 GKKIGVVPALN
+661 IGIVPALN
-672 IILY
+672 IRLD

>member
-63 AVDGFTFEGWF
+63 AVDGFTFGGWF

-83 DFAAYAADEN
+83 DFAAYASDEGRAD
-93 RVNITVYAK
+93 ISVYAK

-142 LDGYTFGGWYTDQS
+142 LDGYTFGGWYTDRS
-156 YSATFDLPAYVN
+156 FSTMFDVAVYVN
-168 SAERADILVYARMI
+168 SADRADISVYARMI
-182 AEDGEDPAPV
+182 AEGDDDPAPV
-192 KVTVIFNVNGG
+192 KVKVIFNVNGG
-203 EGNYPVQEYESGDR
+203 DGSYPAQEYESGAR

-248 PARDLELIAQWTPD
+248 PARDIELIAQWTPD

-313 LSPWQYVGGEYTLT
+313 LAPWQYVGGEYTLT
-327 ATANAIVYQVTY
+327 ATANATVYQVTY
-339 ELNGGE
+339 ELGGGE
-345 NAFSNPDS
+345 NASSNPAS
-353 FSIEDM
+353 YSIEDM
-359 DGDIEGSIALDD
+359 GGDLEGAIELAD
-371 PSFDSEFIEATAAAD
+371 PSFDSDFIEATAAAD

-397 FLGWFTDPEFTNK
+397 FLGWFTDPEFTNE

-429 DALVTRNVPYLRVN
+429 DAVVTRNVPYLRVN
-443 SDNEPDENGAYL
+443 SSNEPDADGIYL
-455 LFGAYPQTFKKSSV
+455 LMGVYPQDY
-469 TVSSDTDAYG
+469 VSSPSITGTAGNYQTDADG
-479 NYTGSDGAFYRRATA
+479 NLYQAVGAR
-494 TPFADKYTFSDYT
+494 
-507 IIENKSVYYFKLEPL
+507 YYLVKPI
-522 RWNITS
+522 RWR
-528 TSDGKT
+528 
-534 LIVSER
+534 IVSE
-540 IIAASQFGNNN
+540 
-551 GYSGSALRSWMNTMF
+551 SGGLSYLLAEDVLYGGTF
-566 GSAGVFS
+566 GSSTSYASSRVRTWLNNDFLNAAFS
-573 DQQRE
+573 QQQRD
-578 LIAETN
+578 LISTTT
-584 VDGNNDRIFALST
+584 VDGAGDKVFVPSKAELTSLVST
-597 TEYNTMSSS
+597 A
-606 FRTKSPTD
+606 RKATD
-614 YALAV
+614 YAL
-619 GVEKRTSGS
+619 TSGMRNES
-628 GAGNGT
+628 NGYAYWWTRTAHSSAGNMTVVTQANGEMPCAPT
-634 WWLRSPYGSTANV
+634 RSN
-647 AVAQAMDGTSPSDP
+647 
-661 GKKIGVVPALN
+661 IGVVPALN
-672 IILY
+672 IRLD

>member
-1 MRKIF
+1 MRNTAKT
-6 KNRHIIVLLLVAL
+6 NVLLLVAL

-41 NGSVHGTAS
+41 NGSVHGTAN

-63 AVDGFTFEGWF
+63 AVDGFTFGGWF
-74 TDEACTTPF
+74 MDEACTTPF
-83 DFAAYAADEN
+83 DFAAYAADEG
-93 RVNITVYAK
+93 RADISVYAK

-142 LDGYTFGGWYTDQS
+142 LDGYTFGGWYTDKN
-156 YSATFDLPAYVN
+156 YSTMFDVAVYVN
-168 SAERADILVYARMI
+168 SADRADISVYARMI
-182 AEDGEDPAPV
+182 AEGDDDPAPV
-192 KVTVIFNVNGG
+192 KVKVIFNVNGG
-203 EGNYPVQEYESGDR
+203 DGSYPAQEYESGAR

-268 TFGDKTIG
+268 KFGDKTIG

-313 LSPWQYVGGEYTLT
+313 LAPWQYVGGEYTLT
-327 ATANAIVYQVTY
+327 ATANATVYQVTY
-339 ELNGGE
+339 ELGGGE
-345 NAFSNPDS
+345 NASSNPAS
-353 FSIEDM
+353 YSIEDM
-359 DGDIEGSIALDD
+359 DGDLEGAIELAD
-371 PSFDSEFIEATAAAD
+371 PSFDSDFIEATAAAD

-397 FLGWFTDPEFTNK
+397 FLGWFTDPEFTNE

-429 DALVTRNVPYLRVN
+429 DAVVTRNVPYLRVN
-443 SDNEPDENGAYL
+443 SSNEPDADGIYL
-455 LFGAYPQTFKKSSV
+455 LMGIYPQDY
-469 TVSSDTDAYG
+469 VSSPSITGTDGNYQTDADGNLYQAVGARYYLVKPIRWRIVSESGGLSYLLAEDVLYG
-479 NYTGSDGAFYRRATA
+479 G
-494 TPFADKYTFSDYT
+494 TFG
-507 IIENKSVYYFKLEPL
+507 
-522 RWNITS
+522 TS
-528 TSDGKT
+528 TSYASSRVRTWLNNDF
-534 LIVSER
+534 LN
-540 IIAASQFGNNN
+540 AAFSQ
-551 GYSGSALRSWMNTMF
+551 
-566 GSAGVFS
+566 
-573 DQQRE
+573 QQRD
-578 LIAETN
+578 LISTTT
-584 VDGNNDRIFALST
+584 VDGAEDKVFVPSKAELTSLVST
-597 TEYNTMSSS
+597 A
-606 FRTKSPTD
+606 RKATD
-614 YALAV
+614 YAL
-619 GVEKRTSGS
+619 TSGMRNES
-628 GAGNGT
+628 NGYAYWWTRTAHSSAGNMTVVTQANGEMPCAPT
-634 WWLRSPYGSTANV
+634 RSN
-647 AVAQAMDGTSPSDP
+647 
-661 GKKIGVVPALN
+661 IGVVPALN
-672 IILY
+672 IRLD

>member
-1 MRKIF
+1 MGKSF

-50 VTTGMTSSGVADP
+50 VTTGMTSSGVSDP
-63 AVDGFTFEGWF
+63 SVDGFTFGGWF

-83 DFAAYAADEN
+83 DFTAYAADEG
-93 RVNITVYAK
+93 RVNISVYAK

-123 YDTVTVEGNVLS
+123 YDTVTVTGNVAS
-135 KNVADPS
+135 KTVADPS
-142 LDGYTFGGWYTDQS
+142 VDGYTFGGWYTDRS

-168 SAERADILVYARMI
+168 SAERADISVYARMI

-192 KVTVIFNVNGG
+192 KVTVSFNVNGG
-203 EGNYPVQEYESGDR
+203 EGSYPAQEYESGDR

-248 PARDLELIAQWTPD
+248 PASDLELIAQWTPD

-268 TFGDKTIG
+268 TFNGETIG

-297 DWKLAGKPVTD
+297 DWKLAGTPVTG

-410 VTALT
+410 VTALD

-429 DALVTRNVPYLRVN
+429 DALVTRSVPYLRVN

-479 NYTGSDGAFYRRATA
+479 NNTGSDGAFYRRATA
-494 TPFADKYTFSDYT
+494 SPFGDYTFSDYT
-507 IIENKSVYYFKLEPL
+507 AIKDKSVYYFKLEPL
-522 RWNITS
+522 RWNITT

-540 IIAASQFGNNN
+540 IIEASQFGNNN
-551 GYSGSALRSWMNTMF
+551 GYSGSALRSWMNKMF

-597 TEYNTMSSS
+597 TEYNNMSSS
-606 FRTKSPTD
+606 LRTKAPTD

-647 AVAQAMDGTSPSDP
+647 AVAQAVDGTSPSAP